1 MKFTDTIAA
10 ISTALGEAG
19 ISVIRISG
27 DDAFRIV
34 NKVFFK
40 DKNASSQLDFA
51 SVLTHTIHF
60 GYIFYRN
67 ELLDEVLLSV
77 FKSPNSYTGEDVIE
91 VSTHGGVLLT
101 QKVLKAIID
110 AGARLAEPGEY
121 TKRAFL
127 NGRLDL
133 SQAEAVADLI
143 HSKTEKAH
151 QSSIEQLEGSLSHF
165 VSDVR
170 ADLLNAISLVELEL
184 DFAEEELEFV
194 NRDELLEKINEIISK
209 IKKILSTFITG
220 RVIREGI
227 RLVIAGKP
235 NSGKSS
241 LFNKLLNSERA
252 IVSKI
257 PGTTRDY
264 IEESIILNGMLFNLI
279 DTAGIRLSDD
289 EIESEGIRR
298 SYEKI
303 SSSDLALFL
312 IDSTADEQQ
321 KKESLKYYDKYFS
334 KGKTILC
341 LTKSDIANHSDNSGE
356 ISGAMKISIYDDKSI
371 ENLKRKMTERF
382 IKSGED
388 ISPDRIILTNM
399 RHKLC
404 LEKVIS
410 SLEASRNSIESKMS
424 GEFISLDLRAAII
437 SLGEITGE
445 FTNDEVLNNI
455 FSKFCI
461 GK

>member
-1 MKFTDTIAA
+1 MNDTIVA
-10 ISTALGEAG
+10 ISTALGVGA
-19 ISVIRISG
+19 ISIVRLSG
-27 DDAFRIV
+27 KDAINIV
-34 NKVFFK
+34 NKAFK
-40 DKNASSQLDFA
+40 GKNLNNVPSHSIN
-51 SVLTHTIHF
+51 H
-60 GYIFYRN
+60 GYILEN
-67 ELLDEVLLSV
+67 GETIDEVLVSV
-77 FKSPNSYTGEDVIE
+77 MKSPKTFTMEDIVEINC
-91 VSTHGGVLLT
+91 HGGIAITNKILELMLLN
-101 QKVLKAIID
+101 
-110 AGARLAEPGEY
+110 GARLAEPGEF

-127 NGRLDL
+127 NGKM
-133 SQAEAVADLI
+133 DLI
-143 HSKTEKAH
+143 EAGAVMDIINSKTEKARVIAAN
-151 QSSIEQLEGSLSHF
+151 QLSGKVSSMINKLRSNMLSI
-165 VSDVR
+165 
-170 ADLLNAISLVELEL
+170 ISNVEVNIDYPEYEDILVVTNDMIKNYVFEL
-184 DFAEEELEFV
+184 DGEL
-194 NRDELLEKINEIISK
+194 SK
-209 IKKILSTFITG
+209 ILMEAENGKLIK
-220 RVIREGI
+220 EGI
-227 RLVIAGKP
+227 KTVIIGRP
-235 NSGKSS
+235 NVGKSS
-241 LFNKLLNSERA
+241 ILNKLLDEDKA
-252 IVSKI
+252 IVTDVA
-257 PGTTRDY
+257 GTTRD
-264 IEESIILNGMLFNLI
+264 IVEGTFTLNGVLFNVI